1 MLLYLITIN
10 YYASREK
17 GINCGIK
24 VYIYIYIYIYKQTV
38 IVCGLLGKNWL
49 WLKALVV

>member
-1 MLLYLITIN
+1 MLPERMTLIMVLRCI
-10 YYASREK
+10 
-17 GINCGIK
+17 
-24 VYIYIYIYIYKQTV
+24 YIYIYIYIKKKKTV

>member
-24 VYIYIYIYIYKQTV
+24 VYIYIYKQTV